1 MLSFFNLLMNIAILW
16 TNEVI
21 VIPIGESLDKYKNL
35 PEATLY
41 VNDEVAVDKLMY
53 YEYEINYTS
62 FSVIRTHVVGTY
74 TVWYRAHFPTL
85 GFESEVAITFIVKD
99 TVPPT
104 ITGPMDFY
112 VDVGTKSIDYKTL
125 INYTDNYTV
134 DKDLILNIY
143 AGQVNLNQLGSYQV
157 TYSVKD
163 KAFNESIWITT
174 IHVVDNVKPVIKQ
187 KAGITILIGEALN
200 LDKFFT
206 FSDNYDTV
214 LDVSYDDTLVNY
226 QNPGSYPLSVTV
238 KDQSGNEVTVDVQVQ
253 VVDTTS
259 PVIVLKTNNIKV
271 NYLTDLTNDYLRSF
285 IIDVKDNVDSLNI
298 EDVLITSYIDTH
310 ILGKYEVI
318 YNIRDS
324 NSLIGEAKLAVEVID
339 NEAPKV
345 SMREDIYV
353 DVHSLE
359 PYIYDYLIIEDNY
372 NKLEDL
378 TITKTGSITM
388 SKLGAYRVIIK
399 VVDQA
404 KNAAEYPVI
413 VNVIDQIAPVLKV
426 PSELMITNF
435 LRPDYLKIIE
445 VKDNYDKDIV
455 VIIEDGDMNYKELGE
470 HQVTIRAIDS
480 SLNETVE
487 HIVIKIID
495 LSYPEIIL
503 KTHQVYL
510 PYGVDSVDYLSYVE
524 SVFDSYDK
532 DLSIFDIKYKSTL
545 DFNKVGLYQVIY
557 ELTDKSNNVGTQL
570 LYIYLTDFE
579 KPVIEATHIT
589 IKKGAYFNYKDHVT
603 AYDNY
608 DGDISN
614 LVKMNPQFVPVQQVG
629 YYEILFYVHD
639 SSGNYSEIKVLLT
652 IEATNDVMDYI
663 YYIVGG
669 VIILGSII
677 IYYIY
682 IKKRENI

>member
-1 MLSFFNLLMNIAILW
+1 MNIAILW

-21 VIPIGESLDKYKNL
+21 VMPIGASLDKYKNL

-99 TVPPT
+99 TMPPT

-163 KAFNESIWITT
+163 KAFNESIWVTT

-214 LDVSYDDTLVNY
+214 LDVSYDDTLIHY
-226 QNPGSYPLSVTV
+226 QYPGSYPLSVTV

-378 TITKTGSITM
+378 TITKTGSISM
-388 SKLGAYRVIIK
+388 SKVGAYRVIVK

-413 VNVIDQIAPVLKV
+413 VHVIDQQQPTLKV
-426 PSELMITNF
+426 PSEIVITNF
-435 LRPDYLKIIE
+435 LRPNYIGMIE
-445 VKDNYDKDIV
+445 VKDNYDKDLV
-455 VIIEDGDMNYKELGE
+455 VIIEDGDINYNELGE
-470 HQVTIRAIDS
+470 HQIIIRAIDS
-480 SLNETVE
+480 SLNETKE
-487 HIVIKIID
+487 YIHIKIID
-495 LSYPEIIL
+495 
-503 KTHQVYL
+503 
-510 PYGVDSVDYLSYVE
+510 
-524 SVFDSYDK
+524 
-532 DLSIFDIKYKSTL
+532 
-545 DFNKVGLYQVIY
+545 
-557 ELTDKSNNVGTQL
+557 
-570 LYIYLTDFE
+570 
-579 KPVIEATHIT
+579 
-589 IKKGAYFNYKDHVT
+589 
-603 AYDNY
+603 
-608 DGDISN
+608 
-614 LVKMNPQFVPVQQVG
+614 
-629 YYEILFYVHD
+629 
-639 SSGNYSEIKVLLT
+639 
-652 IEATNDVMDYI
+652 
-663 YYIVGG
+663 
-669 VIILGSII
+669 
-677 IYYIY
+677 
-682 IKKRENI
+682 

>member
-21 VIPIGESLDKYKNL
+21 LIPIGESLDKYKNL

-157 TYSVKD
+157 TYGVID

-214 LDVSYDDTLVNY
+214 LDVSYDDTLIHY

-238 KDQSGNEVTVDVQVQ
+238 KDQSGNEVTVDVQVE

-259 PVIVLKTNNIKV
+259 PVIVLKTSNIKV

-298 EDVLITSYIDTH
+298 EDVLITSYIDTN

-404 KNAAEYPVI
+404 KNSAEYPVI

-445 VKDNYDKDIV
+445 VKDNYDKDLV
-455 VIIEDGDMNYKELGE
+455 VIIEDDDINYNELGE

>member
-21 VIPIGESLDKYKNL
+21 VIPLGESLDKYKNL

-85 GFESEVAITFIVKD
+85 GFESDVAITFIVKD
-99 TVPPT
+99 TISPT
-104 ITGPMDFY
+104 ITGPKEFY

-125 INYTDNYTV
+125 ISYTDNYTV

-143 AGQVNLNQLGSYQV
+143 AGQVNLNQLGCYQV

-163 KAFNESIWITT
+163 KALNESIWVTN

-187 KAGITILIGEALN
+187 KASITILIGEALN

-214 LDVSYDDTLVNY
+214 LDVSYDDTLINY
-226 QNPGSYPLSVTV
+226 QNPGRYPLSVTV
-238 KDQSGNEVTVDVQVQ
+238 KDQSENEVTVDFQVEI
-253 VVDTTS
+253 VDTTS
-259 PVIVLKTNNIKV
+259 PIIVLKTNNIKV
-271 NYLTDLTNDYLRSF
+271 NYLTDITTDDLRSF
-285 IIDVKDNVDSLNI
+285 IMDVKDNIDILNI

-318 YNIRDS
+318 YAIRDS
-324 NSLIGEAKLAVEVID
+324 NNLIGEAKLVVEVID

-345 SMREDIYV
+345 RMKEDIYV

-388 SKLGAYRVIIK
+388 SKVGAYRVIVK

-404 KNAAEYPVI
+404 KNVAEYPVI
-413 VNVIDQIAPVLKV
+413 VHVIDQIAPVLKV
-426 PSELMITNF
+426 PSELIITNF
-435 LRPDYLKIIE
+435 LRPDYMSMIE
-445 VKDNYDKDIV
+445 VKDNYDKDLVIV
-455 VIIEDGDMNYKELGE
+455 IEDNDIDYKELGE

-487 HIVIKIID
+487 LIVIKIID

-532 DLSIFDIKYKSTL
+532 DLSIFDVSYKSTL

-557 ELTDKSNNVGTQL
+557 ELSDKSDNVGTQI
-570 LYIYLTDFE
+570 LYVYLTDFE
-579 KPVIEATHIT
+579 KPVIEASHIT

-614 LVKMNPQFVPVQQVG
+614 SVKMNPQFVPVQQVG

>member
-1 MLSFFNLLMNIAILW
+1 MNIAILW

-21 VIPIGESLDKYKNL
+21 VIPIGESLDKYKSF

-41 VNDEVAVDKLMY
+41 INDEVVEDKLMF

-62 FSVIRTHVVGTY
+62 FNVIRTHVVGSY

-85 GFESEVAITFIVKD
+85 GFESEVAVTFIVKD
-99 TVPPT
+99 TILPT
-104 ITGPMDFY
+104 ITGPKDFY

-125 INYTDNYTV
+125 ISYTDNYTV

-163 KAFNESIWITT
+163 KAFNESIWVTT

-187 KAGITILIGEALN
+187 KERITILIGDVLN

-206 FSDNYDTV
+206 FSDNYDTA
-214 LDVSYDDTLVNY
+214 LEVSYDDTFIHY
-226 QNPGSYPLSVTV
+226 EKPGSYPLAVTL
-238 KDQSGNEVTVDVQVQ
+238 KDQSGNEVTVNVQVE

-259 PVIVLKTNNIKV
+259 PVIILKTNNIKV
-271 NYLTDLTNDYLRSF
+271 NYLTDLTTDYLRSF
-285 IIDVKDNVDSLNI
+285 IIDVKDNVDILNI

-318 YNIRDS
+318 YTIRDS
-324 NSLIGEAKLAVEVID
+324 NNLIGKANLVVEVID
-339 NEAPKV
+339 AEAPKV
-345 SMREDIYV
+345 SMKEDIYV

-378 TITKTGSITM
+378 TITKTGSISM
-388 SKLGAYRVIIK
+388 SKVGAYRVIVK

-413 VNVIDQIAPVLKV
+413 VHVIDQQQPTLKV
-426 PSELMITNF
+426 PSEIVITNF
-435 LRPDYLKIIE
+435 LRPNYIGMIE
-445 VKDNYDKDIV
+445 VKDNYDKDLV
-455 VIIEDGDMNYKELGE
+455 VIIEDGDINYNELGE
-470 HQVTIRAIDS
+470 HPIIIRAIDS
-480 SLNETVE
+480 SLNETKE
-487 HIVIKIID
+487 YIHIKIID

-510 PYGVDSVDYLSYVE
+510 AYGVDSVDYLSYVE

-532 DLSIFDIKYKSTL
+532 DLSIFDIRYKSTL

-557 ELTDKSNNVGTQL
+557 ELLDKSNNVGTQL

-589 IKKGAYFNYKDHVT
+589 IKKGAYFNYKEHVT

-608 DGDISN
+608 DGDISY
-614 LVKMNPQFVPVQQVG
+614 LVKMNPQFVPIQQVG

-652 IEATNDVMDYI
+652 IEAANDVMDYI

-682 IKKRENI
+682 IKKREKI

>member
-21 VIPIGESLDKYKNL
+21 VIPIGESLDKYKSF

-41 VNDEVAVDKLMY
+41 INDEVVEDKLMF

-62 FSVIRTHVVGTY
+62 FNVIRTHVVGSY

-85 GFESEVAITFIVKD
+85 GFESEVAVTFIVKD
-99 TVPPT
+99 TILPT
-104 ITGPMDFY
+104 ITGPKDFY

-125 INYTDNYTV
+125 ISYTDNYTV

-163 KAFNESIWITT
+163 KAFNESIWVTT

-187 KAGITILIGEALN
+187 KERITILIGDVLN

-206 FSDNYDTV
+206 FSDNYDTA
-214 LDVSYDDTLVNY
+214 LEVSYDDTFIHY
-226 QNPGSYPLSVTV
+226 EKPGSYPLAVTL
-238 KDQSGNEVTVDVQVQ
+238 KDQSGNEVTVNVQVE

-259 PVIVLKTNNIKV
+259 PVIILKTNNIKV
-271 NYLTDLTNDYLRSF
+271 NYLTDLTTDYLRSF
-285 IIDVKDNVDSLNI
+285 IIDVKDNVDILNI

-318 YNIRDS
+318 YTIRDS
-324 NSLIGEAKLAVEVID
+324 NNLIGKANLVVEVID
-339 NEAPKV
+339 AEAPKV
-345 SMREDIYV
+345 SMKEDIYV

-378 TITKTGSITM
+378 TITKTGSISM
-388 SKLGAYRVIIK
+388 SKVGAYRVIVK

-413 VNVIDQIAPVLKV
+413 VHVIDQQQPTLKV
-426 PSELMITNF
+426 PSEIVITNF
-435 LRPDYLKIIE
+435 LRPNYIGMIE
-445 VKDNYDKDIV
+445 VKDNYDKDLV
-455 VIIEDGDMNYKELGE
+455 VIIEDGDINYNELGE
-470 HQVTIRAIDS
+470 HPIIIRAIDS
-480 SLNETVE
+480 SLNETKE
-487 HIVIKIID
+487 YIHIKIID

-510 PYGVDSVDYLSYVE
+510 AYGVDSVDYLSYVE

-532 DLSIFDIKYKSTL
+532 DLSIFDIRYKSTL

-557 ELTDKSNNVGTQL
+557 ELLDKSNNVGTQL

-589 IKKGAYFNYKDHVT
+589 IKKGAYFNYKEHVT

-608 DGDISN
+608 DGDISY
-614 LVKMNPQFVPVQQVG
+614 LVKMNPQFVPIQQVG

-652 IEATNDVMDYI
+652 IEAANDVMDYI

-682 IKKRENI
+682 IKKREKI

>member
-21 VIPIGESLDKYKNL
+21 VIPIGESLDKYKSF

-41 VNDEVAVDKLMY
+41 INDEVVEDKLMF

-62 FSVIRTHVVGTY
+62 FNVIRTHVVGSY

-85 GFESEVAITFIVKD
+85 GFESEVAVTFIVKD
-99 TVPPT
+99 TILPT
-104 ITGPMDFY
+104 ITGPKDFY

-125 INYTDNYTV
+125 ISYTDNYTV

-163 KAFNESIWITT
+163 KAFNESIWVTT

-187 KAGITILIGEALN
+187 KESITILIGDVLN

-206 FSDNYDTV
+206 FSDNYDTA
-214 LDVSYDDTLVNY
+214 LEVSYDDTFIHY
-226 QNPGSYPLSVTV
+226 EKPGSYPLSVTL
-238 KDQSGNEVTVDVQVQ
+238 KDQSSNEVTVNVQVE
-253 VVDTTS
+253 VVDRTS
-259 PVIVLKTNNIKV
+259 PVIILKTNNIKV
-271 NYLTDLTNDYLRSF
+271 NYLTDLTTDYLRSF
-285 IIDVKDNVDSLNI
+285 IIDVKDNVDVLNI

-318 YNIRDS
+318 YTIRDS
-324 NSLIGEAKLAVEVID
+324 NNLIGKANLVVEVID
-339 NEAPKV
+339 AEAPKV
-345 SMREDIYV
+345 SMKEDIYV

-378 TITKTGSITM
+378 TITKTGSISM
-388 SKLGAYRVIIK
+388 SKVGAYRVIVK

-413 VNVIDQIAPVLKV
+413 VHVIDQQQPTLKV
-426 PSELMITNF
+426 PSEIVITNF
-435 LRPDYLKIIE
+435 LRPNYIGMIE
-445 VKDNYDKDIV
+445 VKDNYDKDLV
-455 VIIEDGDMNYKELGE
+455 VIIEDGDINYNELGE
-470 HQVTIRAIDS
+470 HQIIIRAIDS
-480 SLNETVE
+480 SLNEKKE
-487 HIVIKIID
+487 YIHIKIID

-510 PYGVDSVDYLSYVE
+510 AYGVDSVDYLSYVE

-532 DLSIFDIKYKSTL
+532 DLSIFDIRYKSTL

-557 ELTDKSNNVGTQL
+557 ELLDKSNNVGTQL

-589 IKKGAYFNYKDHVT
+589 IKKGAYFNYKEHVT

-608 DGDISN
+608 DGDISY
-614 LVKMNPQFVPVQQVG
+614 LVKMNPQFVPIQQVG

-652 IEATNDVMDYI
+652 IEAANDVMDYI

-682 IKKRENI
+682 IKKREKI